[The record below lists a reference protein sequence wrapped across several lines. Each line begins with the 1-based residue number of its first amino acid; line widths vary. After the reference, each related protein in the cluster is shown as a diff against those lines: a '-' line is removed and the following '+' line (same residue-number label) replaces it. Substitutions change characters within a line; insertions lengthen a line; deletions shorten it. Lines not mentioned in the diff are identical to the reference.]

1 MGHNAKQ
8 RQFPIRR
15 SYNHE
20 RGGSMRSKP
29 KFLALVGLG
38 LFFAASCYG
47 ATVSGTVK
55 GPDGAPVEGAFIQA
69 QNTKTKMSFF
79 VLSDRQGH
87 YSVEKLPA
95 GDYPGQG
102 KAKGFP
108 PDPQSGVALTAE
120 PDLSREFALP
130 TGIARWNQ

>member
-95 GDYPGQG
+95 GDYRGKG
-102 KAKGFP
+102 KATGFP
-108 PDPQSGVALTAE
+108 AGPKTGEALTAE
-120 PDLSREFALP
+120 ETLTLDF
-130 TGIARWNQ
+130 